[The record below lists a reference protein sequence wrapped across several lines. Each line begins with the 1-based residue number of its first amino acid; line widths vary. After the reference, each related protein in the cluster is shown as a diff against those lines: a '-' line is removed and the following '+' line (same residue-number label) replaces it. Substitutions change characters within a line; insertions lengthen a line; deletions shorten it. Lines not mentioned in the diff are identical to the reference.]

1 MPPSFPLQSSI
12 SEGQWFE
19 SVFAPLRCGC
29 PPWAAHL
36 SFSRDMRYRAG
47 LLRGAAN
54 LPSCLKIRFRDNLS
68 EFLKNKKRALVIG
81 RAFSFAGKLFA
92 PY

>member
-12 SEGQWFE
+12 SKGQWFVRCAAVAHHGLHICL
-19 SVFAPLRCGC
+19 SLGIFAN
-29 PPWAAHL
+29 
-36 SFSRDMRYRAG
+36 RAG

-68 EFLKNKKRALVIG
+68 EYLKNKKRALVIG